1 MKKITFLVT
10 FLSLAITTFAQW
22 AVDKGHSKVAFIVN
36 HHGISEVDGSFKKY
50 EVNISTAK
58 EDLSDL
64 AFEVTVET
72 ASINTDLE
80 PRDNHLK
87 SADIFDVEKFPTMT
101 FKSTS
106 LKKIKDNQYSMTG
119 NLTLKG
125 ITKEIVLDVTM
136 NGPVENPNKNAKNFQ
151 VGIKALGKIKRSD
164 FKLGENLPLAFVSDE
179 VQLRI
184 TGEFNK
190 PNPNA
195 Q

>member
-1 MKKITFLVT
+1 MKKITFLIT
-10 FLSLAITTFAQW
+10 LLTLSITIFAQW

-36 HHGISEVDGSFKKY
+36 HHGISEVDGYFKKY
-50 EVNISTAK
+50 EVSITTAK
-58 EDLSDL
+58 DDLSDL

-80 PRDNHLK
+80 PRDNHLR
-87 SADIFDVEKFPTMT
+87 SADIFDVEKFPTMV

-106 LKKIKDNQYSMTG
+106 VKKIKNNEYKMTG

-125 ITKEIVLDVTM
+125 ITKEIILDVIM

-151 VGIKALGKIKRSD
+151 VGIKALGNIKRSD
-164 FKLGENLPLAFVSDE
+164 FKLGEKLPTMFVSDE
-179 VQLRI
+179 VQLRV

-190 PNPNA
+190 QNPNA

>member
-1 MKKITFLVT
+1 MKKLIVFFMLLITCKV
-10 FLSLAITTFAQW
+10 SLAQW

-50 EVNISTAK
+50 EVVITTAK

-72 ASINTDLE
+72 ASITTDLE

-87 SADIFDVEKFPTMT
+87 SADIFDVQKFPTLT

-106 LKKIKDNQYSMTG
+106 IKKVKGNEYKMTG
-119 NLTLKG
+119 LFTLKG
-125 ITKEIVLDVTM
+125 ITKEITLDVIM
-136 NGPVENPNKNAKNFQ
+136 NGPVENPNKNAKNVQ
-151 VGIKALGKIKRSD
+151 VGIKATGKIKRSE
-164 FKLGENLPLAFVSDE
+164 FKLGENLPVAFVSDE
-179 VQLRI
+179 VQIRV

-190 PNPNA
+190 PL
-195 Q
+195 

>member
-1 MKKITFLVT
+1 MKKLITFFVLVI
-10 FLSLAITTFAQW
+10 FCKVAMAQW

-36 HHGISEVDGSFKKY
+36 HHGISEVDGYFKKY
-50 EVNISTAK
+50 EVVITTAK

-72 ASINTDLE
+72 ASITTDLE
-80 PRDNHLK
+80 PRDKHLK
-87 SADIFDVEKFPTMT
+87 SDEIFDVEKYPTMT

-106 LKKIKDNQYSMTG
+106 LKKIKGNHYKMTG
-119 NLTLKG
+119 NLTLKET
-125 ITKEIVLDVTM
+125 TKEITLDVTM
-136 NGPVENPNKNAKNFQ
+136 NGPVENPNKGAKNFQ
-151 VGIKALGKIKRSD
+151 VGIKALGTIKRSD
-164 FKLGENLPLAFVSDE
+164 FKLGEKLPVIFVGDE
-179 VQLRI
+179 VQIRV

>member
-1 MKKITFLVT
+1 MKKLTFLVT
-10 FLSLAITTFAQW
+10 LLTLSITSFAQW

-36 HHGISEVDGSFKKY
+36 HHGISEIDGSFKKY
-50 EVNISTAK
+50 EVNISAAK

-72 ASINTDLE
+72 ASITTDLE

-87 SADIFDVEKFPTMT
+87 SADIFDVEKFPAMT

-106 LKKIKDNQYSMTG
+106 LKKNKNNQYTMTG
-119 NLTLKG
+119 NFTLKG

-136 NGPVENPNKNAKNFQ
+136 NGPVENPNKDAKNFQ
-151 VGIKALGKIKRSD
+151 VGIKALGIIKRSD
-164 FKLGENLPLAFVSDE
+164 FGLGTNLPVIFVSDE
-179 VQLRI
+179 VQIRV

-190 PNPNA
+190 PNPKA